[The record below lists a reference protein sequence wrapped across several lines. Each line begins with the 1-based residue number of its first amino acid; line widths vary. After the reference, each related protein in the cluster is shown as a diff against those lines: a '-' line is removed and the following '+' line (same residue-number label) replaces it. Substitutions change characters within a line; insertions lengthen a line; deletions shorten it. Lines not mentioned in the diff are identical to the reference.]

1 MNVEEFNGP
10 KIVIS
15 YINGVKYYVVYNNTQ
30 PVEKFTDI
38 VEATKFKLE
47 LLKLKMENN
56 KITQEELQQLQSIV
70 EQYENVSFRI
80 GQFTIEIE
88 SAKAERRMMIEQAK
102 ELLQTRDNTLRS
114 LEEKYGEG
122 MKVNI
127 QTGDI
132 VKE

>member
-38 VEATKFKLE
+38 IEATKFKLE